1 MSSATSAAVPV
12 RSSAGLDL
20 RGRLVAN
27 EAAKGLTLL
36 WRRRAMVASTVVM
49 QGVVYLGISLFIGG
63 GHIVRPLMTLTL
75 PALLASVVA
84 VTAALQGSGG
94 LAEEINV
101 GTLEQTQLSSAP
113 PELQVLGRLAALA
126 VEGLAVAVTLG
137 VIFAVVFDLHFDLR
151 PAVVVPAAL
160 TVVAGLGYG
169 LVITGL
175 TVRLTSIGAVT
186 HVVNMA
192 VQLFGGMLVP
202 VALFPH
208 GLETFARFLP
218 ITLGVQALDATMAGE
233 ALSSTW
239 SDGTL
244 PLLVAYAAAS
254 FTLGMAIYSRNI
266 HRARRQGGLSAR

>member
-1 MSSATSAAVPV
+1 MSSATSAAVLARPTG
-12 RSSAGLDL
+12 GLDL

-27 EAAKGLTLL
+27 EAAKGLTLM
-36 WRRRAMVASTVVM
+36 WRRRAIVASTVVM
-49 QGVVYLGISLFIGG
+49 QGIVYLGISLFIGG

-94 LAEEINV
+94 LAEEING
-101 GTLEQTQLSSAP
+101 GTLEQTPLSPAP

-126 VEGLAVAVTLG
+126 VEGLAVAATLG
-137 VIFAVVFDLHFDLR
+137 VIFTVAFDLHFDLR

-192 VQLFGGMLVP
+192 VQFFGGMLVP

-218 ITLGVQALDATMAGE
+218 ITLGVQALDATMAGK
-233 ALSSTW
+233 ALSTTW

-266 HRARRQGGLSAR
+266 RRARRQGGLSAR

>member
-1 MSSATSAAVPV
+1 MTSATSAAVLARPTG
-12 RSSAGLDL
+12 GLDL

-27 EAAKGLTLL
+27 EAAKGLTLM

-94 LAEEINV
+94 LAEEING
-101 GTLEQTQLSSAP
+101 GTLEQTQLSPAP

-126 VEGLAVAVTLG
+126 VEGLAVAATLG
-137 VIFAVVFDLHFDLR
+137 VIFTVAFDLHFDLR

-192 VQLFGGMLVP
+192 VQFFGGMLVP
-202 VALFPH
+202 VALFPV
-208 GLETFARFLP
+208 GLEIFARFLP
-218 ITLGVQALDATMAGE
+218 ITLGVEALDASLAGRSL
-233 ALSSTW
+233 ASVW
-239 SDGTL
+239 AGGTL
-244 PLLVAYAAAS
+244 PLLVAYAAGS
-254 FTLGMAIYSRNI
+254 FGLGMAVYSLNVR
-266 HRARRQGGLSAR
+266 RARRQGGLSPR

>member
-1 MSSATSAAVPV
+1 MSSATSAAVLARPTG
-12 RSSAGLDL
+12 GLDL

-27 EAAKGLTLL
+27 EAAKGLTLM

-49 QGVVYLGISLFIGG
+49 QGIVYLGISLFIGG

-94 LAEEINV
+94 LAEEING
-101 GTLEQTQLSSAP
+101 GTLEQTQLSPAP

-126 VEGLAVAVTLG
+126 VEGLAVAATLG
-137 VIFAVVFDLHFDLR
+137 VIFTVAFDLHFDLR

-192 VQLFGGMLVP
+192 VQFFGGMLVP